1 MGRGGGAAQARRGG
15 SDALMA
21 RRRPRRTTIRRGRS
35 LLASAL
41 AGCALLAAALIVYHE
56 AIRPPAAAASIGG
69 PFELIDQDGN
79 TVTDATYRGKWLLV
93 YFGYTYCPD
102 ACPTALN
109 DMAEALAELDG
120 LRARVQPLFI
130 TIDPERDTQ
139 AVLKPYV
146 AAFDAG
152 IGGLTGSAEQI
163 AKVARE
169 YRIEYRRDGATGG
182 AYGMAHSSAIFL
194 IDPNGRFVT
203 KFGQTTA
210 PETIAATLRRAMS

>member
-1 MGRGGGAAQARRGG
+1 M
-15 SDALMA
+15 
-21 RRRPRRTTIRRGRS
+21 
-35 LLASAL
+35 LASAV
-41 AGCALLAAALIVYHE
+41 AGCALLAAALILYHE
-56 AIRPPAAAASIGG
+56 VIRPPAAAASIGG
-69 PFELIDQDGN
+69 PFELIDQDGSS
-79 TVTDATYRGKWLLV
+79 VTDATYRGKWLLV

-109 DMAEALAELDG
+109 DMAEALAGLG
-120 LRARVQPLFI
+120 ALRARVQPLFI

-152 IGGLTGSAEQI
+152 IYGLTGSAEQI

-169 YRIEYRRDGATGG
+169 YRIEYRRDGAAGG
-182 AYGMAHSSAIFL
+182 EYGMAHSSAIFL

-203 KFGQTTA
+203 KFSQTTA
-210 PETIAATLRRAMS
+210 PETIAATLRKAMS

>member
-1 MGRGGGAAQARRGG
+1 
-15 SDALMA
+15 MA

-56 AIRPPAAAASIGG
+56 VIRPPAAAASIGG

-109 DMAEALAELDG
+109 DMAEALDG
-120 LRARVQPLFI
+120 LGDLRARIQPLFI
-130 TIDPERDTQ
+130 TIDPARDTE
-139 AVLKPYV
+139 AVLKPFT

-152 IGGLTGSAEQI
+152 IVGLTGSAEQI

-169 YRIEYRRDGATGG
+169 YRVEYRRDGTAGG
-182 AYGMAHSSAIFL
+182 DYTMAHSSVIYL
-194 IDPNGRFVT
+194 IDPQGSFVT
-203 KFGQTTA
+203 EFGHATD
-210 PETIAATLRRAMS
+210 PETIRARLRQALS